1 MLSEQVELTK
11 INAVIARL
19 HNDFIN
25 FVAVRTNWPSVF
37 IKVSK
42 TTETLIFSLPYF
54 YHDLFYRATI
64 EVRPIVMRRLV

>member
-25 FVAVRTNWPSVF
+25 FVAVRTN
-37 IKVSK
+37 
-42 TTETLIFSLPYF
+42 
-54 YHDLFYRATI
+54 
-64 EVRPIVMRRLV
+64 